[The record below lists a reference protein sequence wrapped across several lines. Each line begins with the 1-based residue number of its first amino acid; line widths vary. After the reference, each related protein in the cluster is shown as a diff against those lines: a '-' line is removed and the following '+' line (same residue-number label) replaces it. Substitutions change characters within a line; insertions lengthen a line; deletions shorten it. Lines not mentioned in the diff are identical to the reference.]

1 MKRLVF
7 ALVALMIGAAMAI
20 GDAEAAK
27 RLGGGRNAG
36 AQRQATPPAAAP
48 AAPSAANPAAA
59 AQKPGMGRW
68 LGPLVGLAAGIG
80 LAHLFGEQLGS
91 IMMGLLIVFA
101 VMFGVM
107 FLLRRFGKGAGAV
120 PASAAASG
128 GAGNSGSGNSQ
139 FTGLGVPPQASQ
151 GSHSPM
157 AAGAAAAP
165 LAPSV
170 PAGFDAEQFLQTAK
184 QAFVSLQ
191 AANDRGDLEALRE
204 MTSDEMFASIKHDH
218 DSRGG
223 VAQQVEVVT
232 LNAEL
237 LQAVAEGNTHWA
249 SVRFTG
255 SLREAQAVTP
265 EKFEEIWNLHK
276 PADGNGGWVL
286 AGIQQPS

>member
-1 MKRLVF
+1 MKRFVF

-20 GDAEAAK
+20 GDAEASK
-27 RLGGGRNAG
+27 RLGSGKNAG

-68 LGPLVGLAAGIG
+68 LGPLAGLAAGLG
-80 LAHLFGEQLGS
+80 LAYLFGDQLGS
-91 IMMGLLIVFA
+91 IMMGLLVVFA
-101 VMFGVM
+101 VVIAVM
-107 FLLRRFGKGAGAV
+107 FLLRRFGKGAG
-120 PASAAASG
+120 
-128 GAGNSGSGNSQ
+128 
-139 FTGLGVPPQASQ
+139 PQ
-151 GSHSPM
+151 P
-157 AAGAAAAP
+157 AGAAAGAGNAGNTQFTGMPNAPQGGTRAP
-165 LAPSV
+165 LSANAASPSTAAAAPTV
-170 PAGFDAEQFLQTAK
+170 PANFDADQFIHTAK

-204 MTSDEMFASIKHDH
+204 MTSDEMFASIKKDYEG
-218 DSRGG
+218 RGG
-223 VAQQVEVVT
+223 VTQQVEVVT

-237 LQAVAEGNTHWA
+237 LQVVAEGGTNWA

-255 SLREAQAVTP
+255 ALRDAPGSLP

-276 PADGNGGWVL
+276 PTDGSGGWVL